1 MLKRLFTLLIA
12 IVMVVIVGVVI
23 VAAKNWDCI
32 GNQKSSHG
40 AHLRIDKSVIVDAP
54 SGNCIIAKIMN
65 DPEHEMGTLLL
76 L

>member
-23 VAAKNWDCI
+23 VAAKNRDCI

-40 AHLRIDKSVIVDAP
+40 AHL
-54 SGNCIIAKIMN
+54 
-65 DPEHEMGTLLL
+65 
-76 L
+76 